1 MRTDI
6 PINHPR
12 FVSLQTRAQ
21 LVNGFQSGLVS
32 SEGLIAHGRG
42 EAFDYLLGEKTSKFS
57 VAAIEA
63 ACCCLLTA
71 NHPVISVNGNFAA
84 LCSTEIVKLSNL
96 IPASVEIN
104 LFHRSVERERL
115 INRELEDKG
124 AKNCLGSFSNK
135 SNIIPGLSSNRR
147 IVHSEGIYKADVI
160 MVSLEDG
167 DRTHALVDMG
177 KKIIALDINPI
188 SRTARTADITIVDNV
203 IRAMPMMNHTIK
215 MLKQEKSIK
224 YIQDIVNRFDNKG
237 NLSNSLKLMLSGFE
251 HQSILE

>member
-1 MRTDI
+1 LKTDI

-21 LVNGFQSGLVS
+21 LVDGFQSGLVS

-63 ACCCLLTA
+63 ACCCLLTGD
-71 NHPVISVNGNFAA
+71 HPVISVNGNFAA
-84 LCSTEIVKLSNL
+84 LCSREIVRLSNL
-96 IPASVEIN
+96 IPARIEIN
-104 LFHRSVERERL
+104 LFHRSAERERL
-115 INRELEDKG
+115 INRELEEKG
-124 AKNCLGSFSNK
+124 ATNCLGSFSNK

-147 IVHSEGIYKADVI
+147 IVHSDGIYKADVI

-167 DRTHALVDMG
+167 DRTQALVNMG

-203 IRAMPMMNHTIK
+203 IRAMPVIIHTIS
-215 MLKQEKSIK
+215 MLKREKSIE
-224 YIQDIVNRFDNKG
+224 YMQDIVRHFDNNG
-237 NLSNSLKLMLSGFE
+237 NLANSLKLMRSGFE
-251 HQSILE
+251 RL